1 MKTKIFLGA
10 ILFCILSVTSLCQPL
25 VPATLPDKPLL
36 FSKLPEQFSISTIA
50 IQKIFAGSANGF
62 IKIPAEEHGYLEG
75 YITEKV
81 WKSSSVTT
89 INIRLTNYDQA
100 LFTISRISGKDEK
113 ESFTGRIVHRNY
125 GDVLLLVQENEKFY
139 LRKEKQSLFLVE

>member
-1 MKTKIFLGA
+1 M
-10 ILFCILSVTSLCQPL
+10 
-25 VPATLPDKPLL
+25 
-36 FSKLPEQFSISTIA
+36 
-50 IQKIFAGSANGF
+50 
-62 IKIPAEEHGYLEG
+62 
-75 YITEKV
+75 
-81 WKSSSVTT
+81 TT